1 MLLMKDIIQE
11 CTQIAYNEGVEPL
24 SIIRI
29 NKRLT
34 ATWARVVYPASG
46 PISLEFSPRTLECAT
61 DEEMHSI
68 IRHEMAHY
76 IAYKKSGEFHGH
88 DKYFSAIC
96 ERLGGEA
103 AATTELANYDES
115 KYAKYK
121 VVCPNCG
128 YTSYYMRKPR
138 CLAYLERYHCGECGS
153 KGLYY
158 ETLN

>member
-1 MLLMKDIIQE
+1 MLSMKNIIQE
-11 CTQIAYNEGVEPL
+11 CAQIASSEGVEPI

-61 DEEMHSI
+61 DEELHSI

-76 IAYKKSGEFHGH
+76 IAYKKTGEFHGH
-88 DKYFSAIC
+88 DKYFASIC
-96 ERLGGEA
+96 ERLGGET
-103 AATTELANYDES
+103 AATAELENYDPAKYS
-115 KYAKYK
+115 KYKI
-121 VVCPNCG
+121 VCPNCG
-128 YTSYYMRKPR
+128 YTSYYMRKPK
-138 CLAYLERYHCGECGS
+138 CLAHLEDYRCGECKG

-158 ETLN
+158 EVLN